1 MFWNRSAPA
10 HKELNPKELEIL
22 MSQGKV
28 LVVDVR
34 EPNEYA
40 AGHIPGSVNYPLSQF
55 NPANVPHEA
64 GKQTI
69 LSCAAGSRSAAA
81 LAKCAAPNLPLI
93 PIYAVAFRPGPHQA
107 CLWSAKL
114 NT

>member
-1 MFWNRSAPA
+1 MFWNRSAPT

-81 LAKCAAPNLPLI
+81 LAKCAA
-93 PIYAVAFRPGPHQA
+93 AQ
-107 CLWSAKL
+107 SAIDTHL
-114 NT
+114 RGGFSAWASSGMPVER